1 MELNQLYYFRVAAET
16 QNLTEAAEKLH
27 ISQPTLSKVIKRLEN
42 DLGVKLFDRRP
53 AHLELNPYGSSFLVY
68 VNQALDA
75 LERGHQYMETMKTG
89 EHRGL
94 RLIST
99 FLGISSMLT
108 ENYVKQHPDVSV
120 IELTETPEN
129 VLSMLMGGHADFAL
143 TLFPLDHPEVEPI
156 VTTREPLMLLVPESM
171 EAPEGSVCL
180 TDYSSARF
188 GIFEGGKDMNATF
201 LRCCS
206 EAHFVPNVVYRATRS
221 QIVHQ
226 LVNELEV
233 CTLLPAHMAMRA
245 SRSVTEPSASVQGG
259 QMTPSKRTLPTMHGI
274 ISSRWTAMS
283 AIFSRKHSS
292 ERVSSGHLHKLFIL
306 PIILYCVPSVMSNI
320 YLIQQA

>member
-27 ISQPTLSKVIKRLEN
+27 ISQPTLSKVIKRLE
-42 DLGVKLFDRRP
+42 DDMGVKLFDRRP
-53 AHLELNPYGSSFLVY
+53 ARLELNPYGSSFLIY

-75 LERGHQYMETMKTG
+75 LERGQQYMETMKTG
-89 EHRGL
+89 ENRGL

-99 FLGISSMLT
+99 FLGIASMLT

-143 TLFPLDHPEVEPI
+143 TLFPLDHPEVEPV
-156 VTTREPLMLLVPESM
+156 VTTREPLLLLVPESM
-171 EAPEGSVCL
+171 KAPEGSVCL
-180 TDYSSARF
+180 SDYASARF

-233 CTLLPAHMAMRA
+233 CTLLPAHMAMKNWGNLPESIRKRVCLI
-245 SRSVTEPSASVQGG
+245 SEPKCYRTICLSAR
-259 QMTPSKRTLPTMHGI
+259 RTDD
-274 ISSRWTAMS
+274 
-283 AIFSRKHSS
+283 
-292 ERVSSGHLHKLFIL
+292 
-306 PIILYCVPSVMSNI
+306 PIKKDFADYARYN
-320 YLIQQA
+320 IQQMDRNVSNFLQETQF